1 MKTAPK
7 EPHVA
12 KSQPLLQRG
21 VSWSDHDDF
30 EFRRVE
36 PKLDPLLKGQDMR
49 ILILSAGAALFLA
62 ACDSKQE
69 NAEEAAAQDVRASGE
84 ATADAMENQADA
96 ATTDAAADSLN
107 AQADAVQQ
115 KADEKADAVEAAA
128 GNLDGGM
135 TTPPAKTN

>member
-49 ILILSAGAALFLA
+49 ILIFGAGAALFSPL
-62 ACDSKQE
+62 
-69 NAEEAAAQDVRASGE
+69 
-84 ATADAMENQADA
+84 ATASRKLPR
-96 ATTDAAADSLN
+96 T
-107 AQADAVQQ
+107 
-115 KADEKADAVEAAA
+115 
-128 GNLDGGM
+128 
-135 TTPPAKTN
+135 